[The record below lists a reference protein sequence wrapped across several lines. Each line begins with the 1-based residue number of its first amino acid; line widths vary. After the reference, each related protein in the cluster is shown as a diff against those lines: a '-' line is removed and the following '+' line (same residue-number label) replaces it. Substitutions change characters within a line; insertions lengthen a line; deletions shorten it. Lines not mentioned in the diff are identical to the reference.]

1 MQRARYVAGVV
12 WWGLMPDAGKIELS
26 DAVIAAA
33 VTSPIVLLLPRSKF
47 RKPPLVS
54 DFQYRVLFHLP
65 CTFFVYKYKI
75 F

>member
-33 VTSPIVLLLPRSKF
+33 VTSPIVLL
-47 RKPPLVS
+47 
-54 DFQYRVLFHLP
+54 
-65 CTFFVYKYKI
+65 
-75 F
+75 